1 MGAPELDSHAT
12 GTPTQLPDSVK
23 NDISAAIEHLRA
35 VARIAPDRRRHS
47 RVNVH
52 VFGRFMMAD
61 KREYPCQ
68 VVNMSP
74 GGIAMLSPIEGE
86 PGERVVVYLD
96 NLGRIEGEIVR
107 PITGGFAM
115 RINATPHKR
124 EKIANLLT
132 WMANQ
137 KELGLPDERR
147 HARVAP
153 RNPFSHLTM
162 PDGTV
167 QECRVLDVSLSG
179 ASIAMTDR
187 PPIGMPITLGVMSG
201 VIVRHHDQ
209 GIGVQFTQLQDDDG
223 LERGFD

>member
-1 MGAPELDSHAT
+1 MGVFEVDSQDT
-12 GTPTQLPDSVK
+12 GASIDPPQRRALADVV
-23 NDISAAIEHLRA
+23 DHLRA
-35 VARIAPDRRRHS
+35 AARISPDRRRHA
-47 RVNVH
+47 RVNVR
-52 VFGRFMMAD
+52 VFGRFMLAD

-68 VVNMSP
+68 VINMSP

-86 PGERVVVYLD
+86 PGERVVAYLD
-96 NLGRIEGEIVR
+96 NLGRVEGEIVR
-107 PITGGFAM
+107 PIAGGFAM

-153 RNPFSHLTM
+153 RNPFSHLIL
-162 PDGTV
+162 PDGAV

-179 ASIAMTDR
+179 ASIAMANADR
-187 PPIGMPITLGVMSG
+187 PPVGTPVKLGRMNG

-209 GIGVQFTQLQDDDG
+209 GIGVKFTTELDEEG
-223 LERGFD
+223 LAQEL